1 MLLLEIKDL
10 KKYYGDRL
18 ILEIGGLNIYSGDR
32 IGVVGVNGVGKTT
45 LLNILSEKDR
55 DYEGSV
61 KLLGK
66 HSFISQLESIG
77 DSLPSDE
84 LISLFNIKNKSP
96 KTMSGG
102 ELTRYKIA
110 CSLSNLSDF
119 ILADEPTSNL
129 DINSTMLLES
139 NFKAYNGSLI
149 IISHDREFLDRCC
162 NKILEIRNG
171 KVNLYNGNYSEYVK
185 QKEEE
190 VNRSEFEFSQ
200 YIKEKKRLEEAL
212 KEKTQQVASMKT
224 VPKRMGNSEA
234 RLHKLGNQKAQA
246 NLDRTANSIKSRIER
261 LEVKEKPKAIDK
273 IALDFHC
280 DSLIH
285 SKILIQGKVNKS
297 FGERLIF
304 KDADFKI
311 FNGER
316 TALIGEN
323 GCGKTTLI
331 KMILNGEGGILK
343 SKVLKVGYFSQ
354 DLGILNEE
362 CSVLKNVM
370 DHSIYKEDFA
380 RLILA
385 RLLFKRE
392 DVYKKVKVLSGG
404 EKVKVSF
411 AKIILGDYNM
421 IILDE
426 PTNYLDIFS
435 MEAIESVLSDY
446 KGSLLFV
453 SHDRRF
459 LSKVATSILA
469 VKDNK
474 LISFKGSYN
483 EYLKG
488 FNRSAAC
495 KDKEKLE
502 LKMMLQNKLSELI
515 GRLSIPSKG
524 DDVKK
529 LDLEYKETL
538 SKLKDLEKAEV

>member
-1 MLLLEIKDL
+1 MLLIEIKDL

-18 ILEIGGLNIYSGDR
+18 ILKIDKLNVDSEDR
-32 IGVVGVNGVGKTT
+32 IGIVGVNGAGKTT
-45 LLNILSEKDR
+45 LLNILSGKDK
-55 DYEGSV
+55 DYKGSV
-61 KLLGK
+61 KMLGN
-66 HSFISQLESIG
+66 HSFISQLESNINKT
-77 DSLPSDE
+77 PSDE
-84 LISLFNIKNKSP
+84 LCSLFNIKNKNP

-102 ELTRYKIA
+102 ELTSYKIA
-110 CSLSNLSDF
+110 CSLSGFSNLIF
-119 ILADEPTSNL
+119 ADEPTSNL
-129 DINSTMLLES
+129 DINAVMTLETH
-139 NFKAYNGSLI
+139 FKSYNGALI
-149 IISHDREFLDRCC
+149 IISHDREFLDKCC
-162 NKILEIRNG
+162 NKILEIHNSSI
-171 KVNLYNGNYSEYVK
+171 KLYNGNYSDYAK
-185 QKEEE
+185 QKKDEN
-190 VNRSEFEFSQ
+190 NRAEFEYSQ
-200 YIKEKKRLEEAL
+200 YTKEKKRLEEAL
-212 KEKTQQVASMKT
+212 TEKVQQVASMKT

-234 RLHKLGNQKAQA
+234 RLHKLGNQKAKA
-246 NLDRTANSIKSRIER
+246 NLERTAKSIKSRIER
-261 LEVKEKPKAIDK
+261 LEIKEKPKDIDK

-297 FGERLIF
+297 FGKRLIF
-304 KDADFKI
+304 NDAEFKI

-331 KMILNGEGGILK
+331 KMILNGEDGITK
-343 SKVLKVGYFSQ
+343 SKVLKTGYFSQ
-354 DLGILNEE
+354 DLSILKEDA
-362 CSVLKNVM
+362 SVLENVM
-370 DHSIYKEDFA
+370 KQSIYKEDFA

-411 AKIILGDYNM
+411 AKIILGDFNM

-446 KGSLLFV
+446 KGSILFV

-474 LISFKGSYN
+474 LVSFKGSYD

-488 FNRSAAC
+488 LKKTTQCSN
-495 KDKEKLE
+495 KEKLE

-515 GRLSIPSKG
+515 GRLSMPSKD
-524 DDVKK
+524 DDVKA
-529 LDLEYKETL
+529 LDIEYKEVL
-538 SKLKDLEKAEV
+538 GKLKALEKAEV